1 MMEIR
6 CPHCGQRAQAEF
18 IYERTVDSVVSIDVA
33 PEAAMEALFTR
44 RNPRGVDEEI
54 WRHTYGCRA
63 WMVITRHRV
72 TNEISAVR
80 EILPGT
86 GRWPEGTEGQGLAV
100 HPGIR
105 KSLTWTAPSVALR
118 APPPLRGE
126 DFGINFT
133 FDGKTYQARKG
144 DMLAAALLRN
154 GVTLVGRS
162 FKYHR
167 PRGIMT
173 AGVEEPNALVTVGE
187 GGRSEANT
195 RATDVFVYEGLIVKS
210 QNRWPSLS
218 FDFGAILGLAAP
230 VFSAGFYYK
239 TFFGSAKRWM
249 FYEYFIRKAAGLGN
263 APTQADPDRFSQRAA
278 FCDILVVGAGPA
290 GLQAALEAAEAGK
303 RVILVEQDCILG
315 SSLIRDP
322 QEQNA
327 AWIEATAT
335 RIAAAGG
342 RILTRTTASGYWEH
356 DLVTL
361 TQRLAEPGQV
371 PANGIA
377 QRLWHVRAGQVILAT
392 GSIERPM
399 AFANNDRPGVM
410 LSQAVRTYVQRFG
423 VVPGKR
429 VVIATNND
437 DAYKTAYAL
446 KAAGAEIVA
455 ILDARPELSD
465 AARDAGSKFE
475 IHPNSVPVSATGNK
489 RGLRSVKADLSTE
502 PQSFTA
508 DLLAVSGG
516 FTPVVHLHM
525 QAGGTLDW
533 HEAAQAFV
541 PATSRQ
547 NVTTIGGAVS
557 PQPIFRLLPVSQPKK
572 SFIDFQNDVTLA
584 DVDLAWAEG
593 YRSVEHLKRY
603 TTLGM
608 ATDQGKLSN
617 MAALGRLA
625 QAQGVSIPEAGL
637 TTFRPPYTPV
647 TMGLLAGAG
656 AKDAGAHVRRL
667 TLYDVHLGHQPIWQ
681 PLGLWFRPR
690 AYPVAGETLAQA
702 ALREAKTVRA
712 AVGMTDVSTLA
723 KFEISGPDA
732 VALLEII
739 CATSVGKL
747 AVGRGRYTFMC
758 REDGMV
764 FDDGTVWR
772 LGAQRYLL
780 TSSTGGADRMA
791 THISYVRQY
800 LAPHLRVSAVNVQEH
815 YAGIAVAG
823 PQSRSVLTALIGE
836 EPPRHMSTI
845 PATIAGISVIILA
858 ASYSGERAFEIYV
871 EATLTS
877 SVWAACHREVAAQGG
892 TLYGLE
898 AMEFLRIEKG
908 HLVVG
913 GEVDGRMTP
922 HDLALDK
929 MLNKAGGYVGASGL
943 ARPALSEPGR
953 RQLVGLEALDGNIPE
968 GAMLIT
974 QDGQSPHGHVS
985 AAAFRINEGG
995 SIALGQLKDGFSRHG
1010 EELIATSPTRGQKA
1024 RVRVTA
1030 PHFYDSAGE
1039 RYGD

>member
-1 MMEIR
+1 M
-6 CPHCGQRAQAEF
+6 
-18 IYERTVDSVVSIDVA
+18 T
-33 PEAAMEALFTR
+33 EA
-44 RNPRGVDEEI
+44 
-54 WRHTYGCRA
+54 
-63 WMVITRHRV
+63 
-72 TNEISAVR
+72 
-80 EILPGT
+80 
-86 GRWPEGTEGQGLAV
+86 
-100 HPGIR
+100 
-105 KSLTWTAPSVALR
+105 K
-118 APPPLRGE
+118 
-126 DFGINFT
+126 INFT
-133 FDGKTYQARKG
+133 FDGKAYQASAG
-144 DMLAAALLRN
+144 DTLAAALLRN
-154 GVTLVGRS
+154 GVGLVGRS

-187 GGRSEANT
+187 GGRSEPNT
-195 RATDVFVYEGLIVKS
+195 RATDVFVYEGLVARS

-218 FDFGAILGLAAP
+218 FDLGAMLGLAAP
-230 VFSAGFYYK
+230 LFSAGFYYK

-249 FYEYFIRKAAGLGN
+249 FYEYFIRKAAGLGDS
-263 APTQADPDRFSQRAA
+263 PTAADPDRFSQRAA
-278 FCDILVVGAGPA
+278 FCDVLVVGAGPA
-290 GLQAALEAAEAGK
+290 GLSAALEAAEAGK
-303 RVILVEQDCILG
+303 RVILVEQDSILG
-315 SSLIRDP
+315 ASLIRDP
-322 QEQNA
+322 QEMDE
-327 AWIEATAT
+327 AWIDAAAA
-335 RIAAAGG
+335 RIRAAGG

-361 TQRLAEPGQV
+361 TQRISEPGQV
-371 PANGIA
+371 PANGLA
-377 QRLWHVRAGQVILAT
+377 QQLWHVRAGEVILAT

-410 LSQAVRTYVQRFG
+410 LSQAVRTYVQRYG
-423 VVPGKR
+423 VVQGKR

-437 DAYKTAYAL
+437 DAYKTALAL
-446 KAAGAEIVA
+446 STAGAEVVA
-455 ILDARPELSD
+455 IIDARPAPAGADSGFPVHNDTVPLSTRG
-465 AARDAGSKFE
+465 ARHCLTS
-475 IHPNSVPVSATGNK
+475 VSAKVGGTPK
-489 RGLRSVKADLSTE
+489 SWD
-502 PQSFTA
+502 A

-533 HEAAQAFV
+533 NEAAQAFV
-541 PATSRQ
+541 PAQSRQ
-547 NVTTIGGAVS
+547 NVKTIGGAAH
-557 PQPIFRLLPVSQPKK
+557 PEPVFNAAPLSNPKK

-625 QAQGVSIPEAGL
+625 EKQGVAIPEAGL

-667 TLYDVHLGHQPIWQ
+667 ALYDVHAAKNPIWQ
-681 PLGLWFRPR
+681 PLGYWFRPR
-690 AYPVAGETLAQA
+690 AYPVDGETLAQA
-702 ALREAKTVRA
+702 ALREAKAVRTS
-712 AVGMTDVSTLA
+712 VGMTDVSTLA
-723 KFEISGPDA
+723 KFEVSGPDA
-732 VALLEII
+732 AAFLEII
-739 CATSVGKL
+739 CATTVSKL
-747 AVGRGRYTFMC
+747 AVGRGRYTFML
-758 REDGMV
+758 REDGFV

-772 LGAQRYLL
+772 LSENRYLL

-800 LAPHLRVSAVNVQEH
+800 LCPHLRVSAVNVQEH

-823 PQSRSVLTALIGE
+823 PKAKAVLSALIGE
-836 EPPRHMSTI
+836 EQPRHMSTV
-845 PATIAGISVIILA
+845 PASIAGVPVIILA

-871 EATLTS
+871 EAS
-877 SVWAACHREVAAQGG
+877 HAASVWAACEVEVAAQDGA
-892 TLYGLE
+892 LYGLE

-929 MLNKAGGYVGASGL
+929 MLNKAGGYIGASGL
-943 ARPALSEPGR
+943 SRPALSEPGR
-953 RQLVGLEALDGNIPE
+953 QQLVGLEAIEGNIPE

-974 QDGQSPHGHVS
+974 AEGESPIGHVS
-985 AAAFRINEGG
+985 AAAFRVIEGG
-995 SIALGQLKDGFSRHG
+995 SIALGQLTNGFARHG

-1024 RVRVTA
+1024 RVRVVA
-1030 PHFYDSAGE
+1030 PHFYDLSGA
-1039 RYGD
+1039 RYRD

>member
-1 MMEIR
+1 
-6 CPHCGQRAQAEF
+6 
-18 IYERTVDSVVSIDVA
+18 
-33 PEAAMEALFTR
+33 
-44 RNPRGVDEEI
+44 
-54 WRHTYGCRA
+54 
-63 WMVITRHRV
+63 V
-72 TNEISAVR
+72 TEPV
-80 EILPGT
+80 
-86 GRWPEGTEGQGLAV
+86 
-100 HPGIR
+100 
-105 KSLTWTAPSVALR
+105 
-118 APPPLRGE
+118 
-126 DFGINFT
+126 INFT
-133 FDGKTYQARKG
+133 FDGKSYQAQQS
-144 DMLAAALLRN
+144 DTLAAALLRN
-154 GVTLVGRS
+154 DIGLVGRS

-187 GGRSEANT
+187 GGRSEPNT
-195 RATDVFVYEGLIVKS
+195 RSTDIFVYEGLVARS
-210 QNRWPSLS
+210 QNRWPSLR
-218 FDFGAILGLAAP
+218 FDLGAVLGFAAP
-230 VFSAGFYYK
+230 LFSAGFYYK

-249 FYEYFIRKAAGLGN
+249 FYEYFIRKAAGLGD
-263 APTQADPDRFSQRAA
+263 APTQSDPDRFSQRAA
-278 FCDILVVGAGPA
+278 FCDVLVVGAGPA
-290 GLQAALEAAEAGK
+290 GLSAALEAAESGK
-303 RVILVEQDCILG
+303 RVILVEQDNILG
-315 SSLIRDP
+315 PSLIRDP
-322 QEQNA
+322 QEVDA
-327 AWIEATAT
+327 AWVTATAA
-335 RIAAAGG
+335 RIRAAGG

-361 TQRLAEPGQV
+361 TQRISEPGQV
-371 PANGIA
+371 PPNGVA

-399 AFANNDRPGVM
+399 AFAHNDRPGVM

-429 VVIATNND
+429 VVITTNND
-437 DAYKTAYAL
+437 DAYQTASAL
-446 KAAGAEIVA
+446 KAAGAEVVA
-455 ILDARPELSD
+455 ILDARPAPAGANSGFRVHNN
-465 AARDAGSKFE
+465 AIPASTKGARHCLKS
-475 IHPNSVPVSATGNK
+475 VSAHVNGANK
-489 RGLRSVKADLSTE
+489 SWD
-502 PQSFTA
+502 A

-533 HEAAQAFV
+533 NDAAQAFV

-547 NVTTIGGAVS
+547 NVTTIGGAAAPEPVHAV
-557 PQPIFRLLPVSQPKK
+557 IPVSNPKK

-625 QAQGVSIPEAGL
+625 EKQGVAVPEAGL

-667 TLYDVHLGHQPIWQ
+667 ALYDVHAAKNPIWQ
-681 PLGLWFRPR
+681 PLGYWFRPR
-690 AYPVAGETLAQA
+690 AYPTGGETLAQA
-702 ALREAKTVRA
+702 ALREAQAVRN

-732 VALLEII
+732 AAFLEIV
-739 CATSVGKL
+739 CATTVSKL
-747 AVGRGRYTFMC
+747 AVGRGRYTFML
-758 REDGMV
+758 REDGFV

-772 LGAQRYLL
+772 LGENRYLL

-800 LAPHLRVSAVNVQEH
+800 LCPHLRVSAVNVQEH

-823 PQSRSVLTALIGE
+823 PKAKTVLAALIGE
-836 EPPRHMSTI
+836 EPPRHMSTV
-845 PATIAGISVIILA
+845 PAVISGVQVTILA

-871 EATLTS
+871 EAS
-877 SVWAACHREVAAQGG
+877 RAGAVWAECETEVTAQSG

-929 MLNKAGGYVGASGL
+929 MLNKAGGYIGASGL
-943 ARPALSEPGR
+943 SRPALSEPGR
-953 RQLVGLEALDGNIPE
+953 RQLVGLEAIEGNIPE
-968 GAMLIT
+968 GSMLIT
-974 QDGQSPHGHVS
+974 RNGQSPEGHVS
-985 AAAFRINEGG
+985 AAAFRIIEGG
-995 SIALGQLKDGFSRHG
+995 SIALGQLTDGFARYG
-1010 EELIATSPTRGQKA
+1010 EELIATSPTRGQQA

-1030 PHFYDSAGE
+1030 PHFYDTAGA
-1039 RYGD
+1039 RYRD